1 MLCTDGPRR
10 DKMYLLYLQTGMPN
24 LGLKGN
30 RCRHESEYRETRGE
44 GEREREKERKRSPLY
59 RQASFRPIPPT
70 SASDFRYAGRS
81 REKLLAEKLVPR
93 MSIEHAPMGPSLD
106 EVTPTT
112 SR

>member
-44 GEREREKERKRSPLY
+44 GERERERERKKEKSLV
-59 RQASFRPIPPT
+59 
-70 SASDFRYAGRS
+70 SASILPSDTTYIRFRLQICWAIQR
-81 REKLLAEKLVPR
+81 KVAC
-93 MSIEHAPMGPSLD
+93 
-106 EVTPTT
+106 
-112 SR
+112 